1 MANRFVPYAMRHKP
15 YAKSMWDSIKK
26 ILEKQGGTCIIVED
40 GKPKYV
46 VTGFDEYQRLLEEE
60 NLFAQK
66 AMPGLSE
73 QELLEKINQ
82 DIATWRAAQAEE
94 QAEEQAQSDSD
105 NEGEGG
111 IRIEDLPV

>member
-1 MANRFVPYAMRHKP
+1 
-15 YAKSMWDSIKK
+15 MWDSIKK

-46 VTGFDEYQRLLEEE
+46 VTAFEEFQRLLEKEE
-60 NLFAQK
+60 ISIQK
-66 AMPGLSE
+66 PASNLSE

-94 QAEEQAQSDSD
+94 QAEPELAAEETD
-105 NEGEGG
+105 GG